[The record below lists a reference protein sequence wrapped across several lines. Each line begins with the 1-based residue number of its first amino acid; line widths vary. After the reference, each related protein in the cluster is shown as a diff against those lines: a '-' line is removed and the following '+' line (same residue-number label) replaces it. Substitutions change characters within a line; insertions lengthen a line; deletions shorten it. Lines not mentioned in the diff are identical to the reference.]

1 MTLPLSVRRLRHAYG
16 SAEILRGLDFD
27 VRAGSTL
34 AVLGPSGCGKST
46 LLRLVAGF
54 ERPAAG
60 QIDIAGVTAVG
71 RGSWLPPQRRPIGYV
86 AQEGSL
92 FPHLSV
98 RRNLEFGLDRR
109 RRGDRQR
116 VAELLDLVSLDASC
130 LDRYP
135 HELSGGQQQRVAL
148 ARTLARRPALVL
160 LDEPFAALDAD
171 LRAATRTAM
180 AEVLHSAGVATVLVT
195 HDQGEA
201 LSFADELAVMVA
213 GCFTQVGSTRDVY
226 ECPADLETARLVG
239 SALVVPGTVLDGF
252 VETPLG
258 RIPLRVPSSS
268 GAAEVMLRPEQLNV
282 RPTKDGP
289 AIVERVHYFGH
300 DRLLDLVWPGSGL
313 RVQARVSG
321 HLDSAAGERVEIAV
335 DGAALAFLTTAG
347 NDTPRDSRPQPYRP
361 APNAGAPAQLGELR
375 NDEVDPQ
382 QHQQATAEQ
391 QPAGRKSDGTSL
403 VGLDSGY

>member
-1 MTLPLSVRRLRHAYG
+1 MTFALSIRGLRHVYG
-16 SAEILRGLDFD
+16 SADILHGLDLD
-27 VRAGSTL
+27 LQAGSTL

-60 QIDIAGVTAVG
+60 QIDIAGVTVVG
-71 RGSWLPPQRRPIGYV
+71 QGGWVPPQRRAIGYV

-98 RRNLEFGLDRR
+98 QRNLEFGLDRR
-109 RRGDRQR
+109 QRGDRMR
-116 VAELLDLVSLDASC
+116 VAELLDLVSLDLSC

-180 AEVLHSAGVATVLVT
+180 AEVLRSAGVATVLVT

-213 GCFTQVGSTRDVY
+213 GCFTQVGPTRDVY
-226 ECPADLETARLVG
+226 ECPADLETACLVG
-239 SALVVPGTVLDGF
+239 SALVVRGTVLDGY

-258 RIPLRVPSSS
+258 RIPLRVPSPS

-282 RPTKDGP
+282 RPAEGGP
-289 AIVERVHYFGH
+289 ATVERVHYFGH

-313 RVQARVSG
+313 RVQARVPG
-321 HLDSAAGERVEIAV
+321 HLDCEIGERVGIV
-335 DGAALAFLTTAG
+335 VGGGALAFPLTTAG
-347 NDTPRDSRPQPYRP
+347 NDTLHDSRPQPDVP
-361 APNAGAPAQLGELR
+361 LPTLAPLPR
-375 NDEVDPQ
+375 
-382 QHQQATAEQ
+382 
-391 QPAGRKSDGTSL
+391 
-403 VGLDSGY
+403 

>member
-1 MTLPLSVRRLRHAYG
+1 MTFALSIHGLRHAYG
-16 SAEILRGLDFD
+16 AVEILHSLDLD
-27 VRAGSTL
+27 VPAGSTV

-60 QIDIAGVTAVG
+60 QVDIAGVRVVG
-71 RGSWLPPQRRPIGYV
+71 QGSWVPPQHRRIGYV

-98 RRNLEFGLDRR
+98 RRNLEFGFDRR
-109 RRGDRQR
+109 RRGDRAR
-116 VAELLDLVSLDASC
+116 VAELLDLVSLDASF

-171 LRAATRTAM
+171 LRAATRAAM
-180 AEVLHSAGVATVLVT
+180 AAVLRSAGVATVLVT

-201 LSFADELAVMVA
+201 LSFADQLAVMVA
-213 GCFTQVGSTRDVY
+213 GCFTQAGSTRDVY
-226 ECPADLETARLVG
+226 ERPADLETARLVG
-239 SALVVPGTVLDGF
+239 SALVVPGTVLDGYA
-252 VETPLG
+252 ETPLG
-258 RIPLRVPSSS
+258 RIPLRVPSAP

-282 RPTKDGP
+282 RPTEDGP

-300 DRLLDLVWPGSGL
+300 DRLLDLVWPVSGL
-313 RVQARVSG
+313 RVHARVPG
-321 HLDSAAGERVEIAV
+321 HLDFETGERVEIAV
-335 DGAALAFLTTAG
+335 NGAALAFLTGAG
-347 NDTPRDSRPQPYRP
+347 TDPARDSRPEPDLP
-361 APNAGAPAQLGELR
+361 APNASASPRVAKLSS
-375 NDEVDPQ
+375 DEVDPRQ
-382 QHQQATAEQ
+382 DQQAAAEA
-391 QPAGRKSDGTSL
+391 QPVGR
-403 VGLDSGY
+403 